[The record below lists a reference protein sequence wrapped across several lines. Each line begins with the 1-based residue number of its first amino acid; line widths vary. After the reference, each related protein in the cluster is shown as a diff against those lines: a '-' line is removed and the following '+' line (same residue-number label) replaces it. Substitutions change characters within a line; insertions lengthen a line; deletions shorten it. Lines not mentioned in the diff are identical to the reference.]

1 MDLLRINSSKLK
13 ITLSSEECE
22 RYGIRECGGEFDSRS
37 VREVVADILDEAGAG
52 GFCKPREKLL
62 VQLYPA
68 KDGGAEL
75 FITKLTVVGER
86 EQRAIR
92 ESENLT
98 TYTRERSLF
107 LFDSFGDL
115 LSAARVPALSGKRSD
130 LYLRPDGK
138 YLLVIDERRLGML
151 SDCDILSEF
160 ATRLAPTPGIPQP
173 EWDKQL
179 AADDAMRKLSRLH
192 GTAKR

>member
-13 ITLSSEECE
+13 ITLSAAECE
-22 RYGIRECGGEFDSRS
+22 RYGIKECGGEFDSRS

-62 VQLYPA
+62 VQLYPTGA
-68 KDGGAEL
+68 GGAEL
-75 FITKLTVVGER
+75 FITKLSGVGER

-98 TYTRERSLF
+98 TYTKERALF
-107 LFDSFGDL
+107 LFESFSDL
-115 LSAARVPALSGKRSD
+115 LSAARLKNLKRKNSD
-130 LYLRPDGK
+130 LYLRSDGK
-138 YLLVIDERRLGML
+138 YLLVIDEQRGGLL

-160 ATRLAPTPGIPQP
+160 ATRQPPSSAMPEP
-173 EWDKQL
+173 EWDRRL
-179 AADDAMRKLSRLH
+179 AEGNAMELLDKLCC
-192 GTAKR
+192 G